1 MPRGDSA
8 GNQRHKAVRIKRAGE
23 AITAGRPVGDTP
35 RTFNYRMRLI
45 LTQQV
50 ALFYGATY
58 SDAGFTDKDGVRRRI
73 EEFHDDFK
81 DLVQR
86 LASYMGQFARDQK
99 ARQRNTLLV
108 RHCLE
113 VLGLDPDSTYDLL
126 AVRSQY
132 RKMAREVHPDR
143 NGSKNPPG
151 ESPSTMADL
160 NEAYEYLKEML

>member
-45 LTQQV
+45 MIQQV
-50 ALFYGATY
+50 ELFYSTTY
-58 SDAGFTDKDGVRRRI
+58 SDAGFTDKQGVRQKI
-73 EEFHDDFK
+73 EDFHEDVK
-81 DLVQR
+81 EVLQR
-86 LASYMGQFARDQK
+86 LSNYMGQFARDQK
-99 ARQRNTLLV
+99 ARQRNALLV

-126 AVRSQY
+126 AVRTQY
-132 RKMAREVHPDR
+132 RKLARTSHPDNHDNR
-143 NGSKNPPG
+143 EDPVITAK
-151 ESPSTMADL
+151 MQDI
-160 NEAYEYLKEML
+160 NEAYHYMKGILQ